1 MKGILLAIMILMLA
15 AATACTSGPTS
26 GDRTS
31 DDAHAFLL
39 QSTQI
44 IDKIEED
51 IAPEEETFLVIKY
64 QIENLQS
71 QPDSTRQWTDQM
83 ILAANDESYDPT
95 LLTSLDDQLWETSLL
110 PNETRTGYLAFTVPE
125 DISDFKLTLTFPTSE
140 TEVTYDFRPID
151 KRVSI
156 NVDYVLT
163 RLEQIE
169 RTKRIPLIGELLAS
183 FSNSPVRYLGTIL
196 VPKDE
201 ISDLMEQTE
210 NLGEDAQKQVIEDY
224 LVAHGH
230 CRLE

>member
-1 MKGILLAIMILMLA
+1 MVLMLA
-15 AATACTSGPTS
+15 AATACTSGLTP

-44 IDKIEED
+44 IDKIEEN

-64 QIENLQS
+64 EIENLKDQN
-71 QPDSTRQWTDQM
+71 DSTRQWTDQM
-83 ILAANDESYDPT
+83 ILEANDESYDPI

-110 PNETRTGYLAFTVPE
+110 QNETKAGYLAFTAPE
-125 DISDFKLTLTFPTSE
+125 DISDFKLTVTFPTSE

-151 KRVSI
+151 KRVHI

-169 RTKRIPLIGELLAS
+169 RTKRIWLIGELLAS
-183 FSNSPVRYLGTIL
+183 FSNSPIRYLGVIL
-196 VPKDE
+196 VPEDE
-201 ISDLMEQTE
+201 IAQLLEQTE
-210 NLGEDAQKQVIEDY
+210 RLDEDAKKQVIEDY
-224 LVAHGH
+224 LIEHGH